1 MACAGARPVVSPRG
15 KEPEKKENG
24 GRDVDLAALVGSL
37 NLAVES
43 DRPGAQIK
51 VLMNMYAEAAGE
63 LVRLKQRPNMN
74 IQTLQRYKQ
83 KGMEALMRAEQLK
96 ALFDKG
102 LTVLPSISGE
112 GDTAGHTAAGSA
124 ESAQDKKAKHD
135 SDAMFAQISG
145 AIVTANPNVRY
156 VERAI

>member
-1 MACAGARPVVSPRG
+1 M
-15 KEPEKKENG
+15 
-24 GRDVDLAALVGSL
+24 DLAALVSSL

-102 LTVLPSISGE
+102 LTVLPSISEE
-112 GDTAGHTAAGSA
+112 GDRAAGSA
-124 ESAQDKKAKHD
+124 ESAQDKKTKHD

-156 VERAI
+156 VERAM